1 QFQRMLM
8 LQYSKHGECIL
19 KEIGAAFRGEHPA
32 DLTIVCENK
41 VKLHAHKLVLAAASP
56 LIRNLLQDTHLSD
69 CSTTVYFPDVNATYF
84 KFLLDFLYSGQT
96 CITSRDVNYLHDLL
110 LLLQIKSDSWKT
122 TDSAYLSSKCG
133 GSLRERS
140 DRRKQQFVPTQNL
153 EAQDQTLK
161 YEVDSVDES
170 RNAADFSA
178 AFHSGD
184 NCESAP
190 ECERSGGCGDGGGGG
205 GGGSSILHK
214 EEEDEDDDCTT
225 HKDNKSDKDMDEIVN
240 LSNAPP
246 SGTSGSNSN
255 ISSSSNHHPHHHHHH
270 HHNHNHNNNNIN
282 NNNNNSSSAINPVNL
297 SLDLRTKSENSTSR
311 TLGSGSEHSGIDLAV
326 SASESTKRKG
336 LFFDSHKDV
345 MKPLS
350 DGSDI
355 NSSPENYVVT
365 PHRKRRPG
373 FHNTQSDNQPFTS
386 YQHNLLEELRLVK
399 STSSP
404 HSGFGSEKNM
414 LSHLEDGALDGD
426 TLTPDRKQL
435 LEAQRN
441 RAQSPEIPMHLG
453 PQFVYQWQ
461 SNQSAAMSAMP
472 NLQSRLSSL
481 SHISLNLDHPEG
493 RSGSASGS
501 GSNLAGSNT
510 HASSVREYRCEYCG
524 KQFGM
529 SWNLKTHL
537 RVHTGEKPFACR
549 LCVAMFKQKAHLLK
563 HLCSVHR
570 NVITTTN
577 GADTENRYSCCF
589 CSMCF
594 ESVQELVRHLSGHH
608 NNLLLTKN
616 LRE

>member
-1 QFQRMLM
+1 MKEFQRMLM

-56 LIRNLLQDTHLSD
+56 LIRNLLEDTHLSD

-122 TDSAYLSSKCG
+122 TDSAYLGGKCG
-133 GSLRERS
+133 FRERS
-140 DRRKQQFVPTQNL
+140 RKQYASSQNL
-153 EAQDQTLK
+153 DQSLK

-170 RNAADFSA
+170 RNAADFSTFSA
-178 AFHSGD
+178 D
-184 NCESAP
+184 NNCESTP
-190 ECERSGGCGDGGGGG
+190 ECGE
-205 GGGSSILHK
+205 LK
-214 EEEDEDDDCTT
+214 DDDDDHHHHDHDHDHEHDDPSP
-225 HKDNKSDKDMDEIVN
+225 HKDNKSDKDTDEIVN
-240 LSNAPP
+240 LSNIPP
-246 SGTSGSNSN
+246 GSD
-255 ISSSSNHHPHHHHHH
+255 SSST
-270 HHNHNHNNNNIN
+270 NNNNN
-282 NNNNNSSSAINPVNL
+282 NNNNNSTVNPVNL
-297 SLDLRTKSENSTSR
+297 SLDLRTKSENAAARSEISKTF
-311 TLGSGSEHSGIDLAV
+311 GSGSDHSGIDSIV
-326 SASESTKRKG
+326 SASESTKRKS

-399 STSSP
+399 STTSP
-404 HSGFGSEKNM
+404 ISGYASEKNI
-414 LSHLEDGALDGD
+414 LSHLEDGALNGD
-426 TLTPDRKQL
+426 TITPDRKL

-441 RAQSPEIPMHLG
+441 RAQSPEMQMHLG
-453 PQFVYQWQ
+453 TQFVYQWQ
-461 SNQSAAMSAMP
+461 SNQNAAISTMP

-481 SHISLNLDHPEG
+481 SHINLNLDPES
-493 RSGSASGS
+493 RNNSASGS
-501 GSNLAGSNT
+501 NIASSNSHT
-510 HASSVREYRCEYCG
+510 SSVREYRCEYCG

-577 GADTENRYSCCF
+577 GTDTENRYSCCF

>member
-1 QFQRMLM
+1 FQRMLM

-32 DLTIVCENK
+32 DLIIVCENK

-56 LIRNLLQDTHLSD
+56 LIRNLLEDTHLTD
-69 CSTTVYFPDVNATYF
+69 CTTTVYFPDVNATYF

-122 TDSAYLSSKCG
+122 TDSTYLTSKCT
-133 GSLRERS
+133 SLRERP
-140 DRRKQQFVPTQNL
+140 RKQYSSSQIL
-153 EAQDQTLK
+153 DQSFK
-161 YEVDSVDES
+161 CEVESVDDT
-170 RNAADFSA
+170 RNFGDFST
-178 AFHSGD
+178 FSSENG
-184 NCESAP
+184 ESP
-190 ECERSGGCGDGGGGG
+190 NECQQ
-205 GGGSSILHK
+205 K
-214 EEEDEDDDCTT
+214 DDDDSAN
-225 HKDNKSDKDMDEIVN
+225 KDNKSDKDSEDIVN
-240 LSNAPP
+240 LSNIPI
-246 SGTSGSNSN
+246 SGHVNSMSTS
-255 ISSSSNHHPHHHHHH
+255 
-270 HHNHNHNNNNIN
+270 NNA
-282 NNNNNSSSAINPVNL
+282 NNNSIISAINPVNL
-297 SLDLRTKSENSTSR
+297 SLDLRTKNDSLERSEINKNFLSKQNN
-311 TLGSGSEHSGIDLAV
+311 IDSSNV
-326 SASESTKRKG
+326 NESTKRKG
-336 LFFDSHKDV
+336 LFFDTHKDV
-345 MKPLS
+345 MKTLS
-350 DGSDI
+350 EGPDF

-373 FHNTQSDNQPFTS
+373 FHNTQSDNQPFTT

-399 STSSP
+399 SSSSP
-404 HSGFGSEKNM
+404 ISGVPSEKNT
-414 LSHLEDGALDGD
+414 LSHLEDGSPN
-426 TLTPDRKQL
+426 TESVTPERKL
-435 LEAQRN
+435 VETQRI
-441 RAQSPEIPMHLG
+441 REQSPELQMHLG
-453 PQFVYQWQ
+453 QQFVYQWQ
-461 SNQSAAMSAMP
+461 SNQTASISAMP

-481 SHISLNLDHPEG
+481 SHINLNLDSDT
-493 RSGSASGS
+493 RNNGSSV
-501 GSNLAGSNT
+501 SNISTNNSQS
-510 HASSVREYRCEYCG
+510 SSVREYRCEYCG

-577 GADTENRYSCCF
+577 GTDTENRYSCCF

>member
-1 QFQRMLM
+1 MKEFQRMLM

-56 LIRNLLQDTHLSD
+56 LIRTLLEDTHLSD

-122 TDSAYLSSKCG
+122 TDSAYLNSKC
-133 GSLRERS
+133 GSLRERA
-140 DRRKQQFVPTQNL
+140 DRRKQQFASPQNL
-153 EAQDQTLK
+153 EPDQTLK

-170 RNAADFSA
+170 RHAADFSVA
-178 AFHSGD
+178 YNSGD
-184 NCESAP
+184 NCESAT
-190 ECERSGGCGDGGGGG
+190 ECDRSGG
-205 GGGSSILHK
+205 IHK
-214 EEEDEDDDCTT
+214 DEDDDDCT
-225 HKDNKSDKDMDEIVN
+225 HKDNKSDKDTDEIVN

-255 ISSSSNHHPHHHHHH
+255 ISSSSNHHHQHH
-270 HHNHNHNNNNIN
+270 HHNNNN

-311 TLGSGSEHSGIDLAV
+311 THGSGSDHSGIDLAV
-326 SASESTKRKG
+326 NASESTKRKG

-386 YQHNLLEELRLVK
+386 YQHNFLEELRLVK
-399 STSSP
+399 STTSP
-404 HSGFGSEKNM
+404 ISGFGSEKNM
-414 LSHLEDGALDGD
+414 LSHLEDGALNGD

-441 RAQSPEIPMHLG
+441 RAQSPEMPMHLG

-461 SNQSAAMSAMP
+461 SNQNAAMSAMP

-493 RSGSASGS
+493 RSGSASGSGS

>member
-1 QFQRMLM
+1 MKEFQRMLM

-56 LIRNLLQDTHLSD
+56 LIRNLLEDTHLSD

-122 TDSAYLSSKCG
+122 TDSAYLSNKCG
-133 GSLRERS
+133 SHRDHRT
-140 DRRKQQFVPTQNL
+140 DRRKQQYTSPQNL
-153 EAQDQTLK
+153 EPDQTLK

-170 RNAADFSA
+170 RNAADFSS
-178 AFHSGD
+178 AFNSGD

-190 ECERSGGCGDGGGGG
+190 ECERSAGG
-205 GGGSSILHK
+205 HNK
-214 EEEDEDDDCTT
+214 EEDEDDCT
-225 HKDNKSDKDMDEIVN
+225 HKDNKSDKDTDEIVN

-255 ISSSSNHHPHHHHHH
+255 ISSSSNNHQQQHHH
-270 HHNHNHNNNNIN
+270 HHNNNNN

-297 SLDLRTKSENSTSR
+297 SLDLRTKSENSASR
-311 TLGSGSEHSGIDLAV
+311 ALGSGSDHSGIDLAV
-326 SASESTKRKG
+326 AASESTKRKG

-350 DGSDI
+350 DGSDM

-373 FHNTQSDNQPFTS
+373 FHNTQCDNQPFTS
-386 YQHNLLEELRLVK
+386 YPHSLLEELRLAK
-399 STSSP
+399 STTSP
-404 HSGFGSEKNM
+404 ISGFGSEKNM
-414 LSHLEDGALDGD
+414 LAHLEDGALNGD
-426 TLTPDRKQL
+426 TLTPDRKHL

-441 RAQSPEIPMHLG
+441 RAQSPEMPMHLG

-461 SNQSAAMSAMP
+461 SNQNAAMSAMP

-501 GSNLAGSNT
+501 GSNMAGSNT

>member
-1 QFQRMLM
+1 ML
-8 LQYSKHGECIL
+8 E
-19 KEIGAAFRGEHPA
+19 
-32 DLTIVCENK
+32 
-41 VKLHAHKLVLAAASP
+41 
-56 LIRNLLQDTHLSD
+56 DTHLSD
-69 CSTTVYFPDVNATYF
+69 CTTTVYFPDVNATYF

-122 TDSAYLSSKCG
+122 TDTAYLSSKCS
-133 GSLRERS
+133 SLR
-140 DRRKQQFVPTQNL
+140 DRPRKQYSSSQNL
-153 EAQDQTLK
+153 DQSLK
-161 YEVDSVDES
+161 YEVESVDDS
-170 RNAADFSA
+170 RNIADFSTFSA
-178 AFHSGD
+178 E
-184 NCESAP
+184 NCESTIDCP
-190 ECERSGGCGDGGGGG
+190 Q
-205 GGGSSILHK
+205 K
-214 EEEDEDDDCTT
+214 DDDDDNDSAN
-225 HKDNKSDKDMDEIVN
+225 KDNKSDKDTDEIVN
-240 LSNAPP
+240 LSNIPA
-246 SGTSGSNSN
+246 S
-255 ISSSSNHHPHHHHHH
+255 
-270 HHNHNHNNNNIN
+270 
-282 NNNNNSSSAINPVNL
+282 NNNNNSNNTNNNNSTINPVNL
-297 SLDLRTKSENSTSR
+297 SLDLRTKCDNNKNHNESKSYLQKHNNNSNSDA
-311 TLGSGSEHSGIDLAV
+311 I
-326 SASESTKRKG
+326 SANESTKRKG
-336 LFFDSHKDV
+336 LFFESHKDV

-373 FHNTQSDNQPFTS
+373 FHNTQSDNQPFTT

-404 HSGFGSEKNM
+404 IS
-414 LSHLEDGALDGD
+414 SHLEDGALNAESM
-426 TLTPDRKQL
+426 TPERKL
-435 LEAQRN
+435 LETQQQQHQRN
-441 RAQSPEIPMHLG
+441 NRGQSPELQMHLG
-453 PQFVYQWQ
+453 QQFVYQWQ
-461 SNQSAAMSAMP
+461 SNQSAAISTMP

-481 SHISLNLDHPEG
+481 SHINLNLDPDS
-493 RSGSASGS
+493 RNSSTSVT
-501 GSNLAGSNT
+501 SNIATNNT
-510 HASSVREYRCEYCG
+510 HTSSVREYRCEYCG

-577 GADTENRYSCCF
+577 GTDTENRYSCCF

>member
-1 QFQRMLM
+1 MKEFQRMLM

-56 LIRNLLQDTHLSD
+56 LIRNLLEDTHLSD
-69 CSTTVYFPDVNATYF
+69 CTTTVYFPDVNATYF

-122 TDSAYLSSKCG
+122 TDSAYLSSKC
-133 GSLRERS
+133 SSIRERP
-140 DRRKQQFVPTQNL
+140 RKQYSSSQTL
-153 EAQDQTLK
+153 DQSLK
-161 YEVDSVDES
+161 YEVESVDET
-170 RNAADFSA
+170 RNTADFSSFSA
-178 AFHSGD
+178 E
-184 NCESAP
+184 NCESAI
-190 ECERSGGCGDGGGGG
+190 ECS
-205 GGGSSILHK
+205 HK
-214 EEEDEDDDCTT
+214 EDDDDDCAN
-225 HKDNKSDKDMDEIVN
+225 KDNKSDKDTDEIVN
-240 LSNAPP
+240 LSDIPAGGLAN
-246 SGTSGSNSN
+246 N
-255 ISSSSNHHPHHHHHH
+255 SSSSN
-270 HHNHNHNNNNIN
+270 N
-282 NNNNNSSSAINPVNL
+282 NNNNNSTINPVNL
-297 SLDLRTKSENSTSR
+297 SLDLRTKSDNAARNDSKNFQLKQNNVDT
-311 TLGSGSEHSGIDLAV
+311 I
-326 SASESTKRKG
+326 SAHESTKRKG
-336 LFFDSHKDV
+336 LFFDAHKDV

-373 FHNTQSDNQPFTS
+373 FHNTQSDNQPFTT

-399 STSSP
+399 STTSP
-404 HSGFGSEKNM
+404 ISGLATEKNI
-414 LSHLEDGALDGD
+414 LSQLEDGTLNTD
-426 TLTPDRKQL
+426 TMTPERKL

-441 RAQSPEIPMHLG
+441 RVQSPELHQQMHLG
-453 PQFVYQWQ
+453 QQFVYQWQ
-461 SNQSAAMSAMP
+461 SNQNAALSTMP

-481 SHISLNLDHPEG
+481 SHINLNLDPDG
-493 RSGSASGS
+493 RNSTTSV
-501 GSNLAGSNT
+501 SNISTNNT
-510 HASSVREYRCEYCG
+510 HSSSVREYRCEYCG

-577 GADTENRYSCCF
+577 GTDTENRYSCCF

>member
-1 QFQRMLM
+1 MRTCRDPLIRDDFYYLKWRKFQRMLM

-56 LIRNLLQDTHLSD
+56 LIRNLLEDTHLSD
-69 CSTTVYFPDVNATYF
+69 CTTTVYFPDVNATYF

-122 TDSAYLSSKCG
+122 TDSAYLSSKCA
-133 GSLRERS
+133 SLR
-140 DRRKQQFVPTQNL
+140 DRPRKQYSSSQNL
-153 EAQDQTLK
+153 DQSLK
-161 YEVDSVDES
+161 YEVESVDES
-170 RNAADFSA
+170 RHMADFST
-178 AFHSGD
+178 FSNEH
-184 NCESAP
+184 CESAN
-190 ECERSGGCGDGGGGG
+190 ECGGNNN
-205 GGGSSILHK
+205 K
-214 EEEDEDDDCTT
+214 EDDEDADADVDADVDVTAAAANSST
-225 HKDNKSDKDMDEIVN
+225 SSKDNKSEKDTDEIVN
-240 LSNAPP
+240 LSNIPA
-246 SGTSGSNSN
+246 GL
-255 ISSSSNHHPHHHHHH
+255 SS
-270 HHNHNHNNNNIN
+270 NNNNN
-282 NNNNNSSSAINPVNL
+282 TNNNNNSTINPVNL
-297 SLDLRTKSENSTSR
+297 SLDLRIKGDKSFLQKHSHINNNSSSRENSDM
-311 TLGSGSEHSGIDLAV
+311 I
-326 SASESTKRKG
+326 SAGNESTKRKG
-336 LFFDSHKDV
+336 LFFDSHKD
-345 MKPLS
+345 MLKPLS

-373 FHNTQSDNQPFTS
+373 FPNSQSDNQPFTT

-404 HSGFGSEKNM
+404 ISGLAAEKNM
-414 LSHLEDGALDGD
+414 LAHLEDGALNPDSMTPERKLLD
-426 TLTPDRKQL
+426 T
-435 LEAQRN
+435 QRN
-441 RAQSPEIPMHLG
+441 RGQSPELQMHLG
-453 PQFVYQWQ
+453 QQFVYPWP
-461 SNQSAAMSAMP
+461 SNQSAAAISTMP

-481 SHISLNLDHPEG
+481 SHINLNLDPDRDG
-493 RSGSASGS
+493 RNSGTSVA
-501 GSNLAGSNT
+501 NLASNNS
-510 HASSVREYRCEYCG
+510 HSSSVREYRCEYCG

-577 GADTENRYSCCF
+577 GTDTENRYSCCF

>member
-1 QFQRMLM
+1 MLM

-56 LIRNLLQDTHLSD
+56 LIRNLLEDTHLSD
-69 CSTTVYFPDVNATYF
+69 CTTTVYFPDVNATYF

-122 TDSAYLSSKCG
+122 TDSAYLSSKCS
-133 GSLRERS
+133 SLR
-140 DRRKQQFVPTQNL
+140 DRDRPRKQQYSSSQSW
-153 EAQDQTLK
+153 DQSLK
-161 YEVDSVDES
+161 YEVESVDDS
-170 RNAADFSA
+170 RNVTDFSTFSA
-178 AFHSGD
+178 E
-184 NCESAP
+184 NCESATDCP
-190 ECERSGGCGDGGGGG
+190 Q
-205 GGGSSILHK
+205 K
-214 EEEDEDDDCTT
+214 DEDDDEDAAN
-225 HKDNKSDKDMDEIVN
+225 KDNKSDKDTDEIVN
-240 LSNAPP
+240 LSNIPA
-246 SGTSGSNSN
+246 NN
-255 ISSSSNHHPHHHHHH
+255 SSSN
-270 HHNHNHNNNNIN
+270 NNNSSSNNN
-282 NNNNNSSSAINPVNL
+282 NNNNNSSTANPVNL
-297 SLDLRTKSENSTSR
+297 SLDLRIKCDNNKNNNESKSYLQKHNNSDP
-311 TLGSGSEHSGIDLAV
+311 I
-326 SASESTKRKG
+326 SANESTKRKG
-336 LFFDSHKDV
+336 LFFESHKDV

-373 FHNTQSDNQPFTS
+373 FHNTQSDNQPFTT

-404 HSGFGSEKNM
+404 ISALGSENN
-414 LSHLEDGALDGD
+414 LLAHLEDGALNAESM
-426 TLTPDRKQL
+426 TPERKL
-435 LEAQRN
+435 LETQQQQQQQRN
-441 RAQSPEIPMHLG
+441 HRGQSPELQMHLG
-453 PQFVYQWQ
+453 QQFVYQWQ
-461 SNQSAAMSAMP
+461 SNQSAAISTMP

-481 SHISLNLDHPEG
+481 SHINLNLDPDS
-493 RSGSASGS
+493 RNSSTSV
-501 GSNLAGSNT
+501 SNIAANNNT
-510 HASSVREYRCEYCG
+510 HTSSVREYRCEYCG

-577 GADTENRYSCCF
+577 GTDTENRYSCCF

>member
-1 QFQRMLM
+1 MKEFQRMLM

-56 LIRNLLQDTHLSD
+56 LIRNLLEDTHLSD

-133 GSLRERS
+133 GLRERT
-140 DRRKQQFVPTQNL
+140 DRRKQQYTSPQNL
-153 EAQDQTLK
+153 EPDQTLK

-170 RNAADFSA
+170 RNAADFSS
-178 AFHSGD
+178 AFNSGD

-190 ECERSGGCGDGGGGG
+190 ECERSAGGGGH
-205 GGGSSILHK
+205 INK
-214 EEEDEDDDCTT
+214 EEDEDDCP
-225 HKDNKSDKDMDEIVN
+225 HKDNKSDKEDTDEIVN

-255 ISSSSNHHPHHHHHH
+255 ISASSNHQHQQHHQH
-270 HHNHNHNNNNIN
+270 HHNNNN
-282 NNNNNSSSAINPVNL
+282 NNNNNSSSTINPVNL
-297 SLDLRTKSENSTSR
+297 SLDLRTKSENSASR
-311 TLGSGSEHSGIDLAV
+311 ALGSGSDHSGIDLAV
-326 SASESTKRKG
+326 TASESTKRKG

-386 YQHNLLEELRLVK
+386 YPHSLLEELRLAK
-399 STSSP
+399 STTSP
-404 HSGFGSEKNM
+404 ISGFGSEKNM
-414 LSHLEDGALDGD
+414 LAHLEDGALNGD
-426 TLTPDRKQL
+426 TLTPDRKHL

-441 RAQSPEIPMHLG
+441 RAQSPEMPMHLG

-461 SNQSAAMSAMP
+461 SNQNAAMSAMP

-481 SHISLNLDHPEG
+481 SHISLNLDHPDG

-501 GSNLAGSNT
+501 GPNLAGSNT

>member
-1 QFQRMLM
+1 MKEFQRMLM

-19 KEIGAAFRGEHPA
+19 KEIGAALKGEHPT

-56 LIRNLLQDTHLSD
+56 LIRNLLEDTHLSD

-84 KFLLDFLYSGQT
+84 EFLLDFLYSGQT

-122 TDSAYLSSKCG
+122 TDSAYLSSKCA
-133 GSLRERS
+133 SFRERE
-140 DRRKQQFVPTQNL
+140 RPRKQQYCNNQNL
-153 EAQDQTLK
+153 DQTLK
-161 YEVDSVDES
+161 YEVESVDEVKHMS
-170 RNAADFSA
+170 NYANFS
-178 AFHSGD
+178 GEE
-184 NCESAP
+184 NCETGCAQKQA
-190 ECERSGGCGDGGGGG
+190 EALEREGE
-205 GGGSSILHK
+205 
-214 EEEDEDDDCTT
+214 EEEDENEDIESIN
-225 HKDNKSDKDMDEIVN
+225 KDNRSDKDTDEIVN
-240 LSNAPP
+240 LSNIPANN
-246 SGTSGSNSN
+246 NSN
-255 ISSSSNHHPHHHHHH
+255 NNS
-270 HHNHNHNNNNIN
+270 NNNNLN
-282 NNNNNSSSAINPVNL
+282 NNNNNNNHSTINPVNL
-297 SLDLRTKSENSTSR
+297 SLDLRMKTDNSTR
-311 TLGSGSEHSGIDLAV
+311 SESNSNKSFLPKHNHIDTITAH
-326 SASESTKRKG
+326 ESTKRKS

-373 FHNTQSDNQPFTS
+373 FHITQSDNQPFTA

-399 STSSP
+399 STTSP
-404 HSGFGSEKNM
+404 VSGGM
-414 LSHLEDGALDGD
+414 SHFEDD
-426 TLTPDRKQL
+426 TFNNENPMTPERKL

-441 RAQSPEIPMHLG
+441 RVQSPELQMHLG
-453 PQFVYQWQ
+453 QQFVYQWQ
-461 SNQSAAMSAMP
+461 SNQNAAISAMP

-481 SHISLNLDHPEG
+481 SHLSLSLDPDV
-493 RSGSASGS
+493 RSNSTTASVP
-501 GSNLAGSNT
+501 NIAGNNT
-510 HASSVREYRCEYCG
+510 TTHSSSVREYRCEYCG

-577 GADTENRYSCCF
+577 GTDTENRYSCCF

>member
-1 QFQRMLM
+1 MKEFQRMLM

-56 LIRNLLQDTHLSD
+56 LIRNLLEDTHLSD
-69 CSTTVYFPDVNATYF
+69 CTTTVYFPDVNATYF

-122 TDSAYLSSKCG
+122 TDSAYLSSKCS
-133 GSLRERS
+133 SLR
-140 DRRKQQFVPTQNL
+140 DRDRTRKQYSSSQNL
-153 EAQDQTLK
+153 VDQSLK
-161 YEVDSVDES
+161 YEVESVDDS
-170 RNAADFSA
+170 RNIADFSTFSA
-178 AFHSGD
+178 E
-184 NCESAP
+184 NCESAIDCP
-190 ECERSGGCGDGGGGG
+190 QKDDND
-205 GGGSSILHK
+205 H
-214 EEEDEDDDCTT
+214 DDDDSAN
-225 HKDNKSDKDMDEIVN
+225 KDNRSDKDTDEIVN
-240 LSNAPP
+240 LSNIPA
-246 SGTSGSNSN
+246 T
-255 ISSSSNHHPHHHHHH
+255 
-270 HHNHNHNNNNIN
+270 
-282 NNNNNSSSAINPVNL
+282 NNNNNSSSSNNNNNNNNNSTINPVNL
-297 SLDLRTKSENSTSR
+297 SLDLRTKSDNNKNHNESKSYLQKHNNNSSSDT
-311 TLGSGSEHSGIDLAV
+311 I
-326 SASESTKRKG
+326 SANESTKRKG
-336 LFFDSHKDV
+336 LFFESHKDV

-373 FHNTQSDNQPFTS
+373 FHNTQSDNQPFTT

-404 HSGFGSEKNM
+404 ISGLGSEKNM
-414 LSHLEDGALDGD
+414 LSHLEDGALNAE
-426 TLTPDRKQL
+426 TMTPERKL
-435 LEAQRN
+435 LETQQQHRN
-441 RAQSPEIPMHLG
+441 NRGQSPELQMHLG
-453 PQFVYQWQ
+453 QQFVYQWQ
-461 SNQSAAMSAMP
+461 SNQSAAISTMP

-481 SHISLNLDHPEG
+481 SHINLNLDPDS
-493 RSGSASGS
+493 RNSSTSVT
-501 GSNLAGSNT
+501 SNIATNNT
-510 HASSVREYRCEYCG
+510 HSSSVREYRCEYCG

-577 GADTENRYSCCF
+577 GTDTENRYSCCF

>member
-1 QFQRMLM
+1 MKEFQRMLM

-56 LIRNLLQDTHLSD
+56 LIRNLLEDTHLSD
-69 CSTTVYFPDVNATYF
+69 CTTTVYFPDVNATYF

-122 TDSAYLSSKCG
+122 TDSAYLSNKC
-133 GSLRERS
+133 SSIRERP
-140 DRRKQQFVPTQNL
+140 RKQYSSS
-153 EAQDQTLK
+153 QTLDQSFK
-161 YEVDSVDES
+161 YEVESVDET
-170 RNAADFSA
+170 RNTADFSSFSA
-178 AFHSGD
+178 E
-184 NCESAP
+184 NCESTI
-190 ECERSGGCGDGGGGG
+190 ECS
-205 GGGSSILHK
+205 HK
-214 EEEDEDDDCTT
+214 ENDDDDCAN
-225 HKDNKSDKDMDEIVN
+225 KDNKSDKDTDEIVN
-240 LSNAPP
+240 LSDIPAGGLAN
-246 SGTSGSNSN
+246 
-255 ISSSSNHHPHHHHHH
+255 SSSSSS
-270 HHNHNHNNNNIN
+270 N
-282 NNNNNSSSAINPVNL
+282 NNNNNSTINPVNL
-297 SLDLRTKSENSTSR
+297 SLDLRTKGDNSARNDSKNFLLKQNNVDT
-311 TLGSGSEHSGIDLAV
+311 I
-326 SASESTKRKG
+326 SAHESTKRKG
-336 LFFDSHKDV
+336 LFFDAHKDV

-373 FHNTQSDNQPFTS
+373 FHNTQSDNQPFTT

-399 STSSP
+399 STTSP
-404 HSGFGSEKNM
+404 ISGLASEKNI
-414 LSHLEDGALDGD
+414 LSQLEDG
-426 TLTPDRKQL
+426 TLNTETMTPERKL

-441 RAQSPEIPMHLG
+441 RVQSPELHQMHLG
-453 PQFVYQWQ
+453 QQFVYQWQ
-461 SNQSAAMSAMP
+461 SNQNAALSSMP

-481 SHISLNLDHPEG
+481 SHINLNLDPDG
-493 RSGSASGS
+493 RNNSATSV
-501 GSNLAGSNT
+501 SNISANNS
-510 HASSVREYRCEYCG
+510 HSSSVREYRCEYCG

-577 GADTENRYSCCF
+577 GTDTENRYSCCF

>member
-56 LIRNLLQDTHLSD
+56 LIRTLLEDTHLSD

-122 TDSAYLSSKCG
+122 TDSAYLNSKC
-133 GSLRERS
+133 GSLRERA
-140 DRRKQQFVPTQNL
+140 DRRKQQFASPQNL
-153 EAQDQTLK
+153 EPDQTLK

-170 RNAADFSA
+170 RHAADFSVA
-178 AFHSGD
+178 YNSGD
-184 NCESAP
+184 NCESAT
-190 ECERSGGCGDGGGGG
+190 ECDRSGG
-205 GGGSSILHK
+205 IHK
-214 EEEDEDDDCTT
+214 DEDDDDCT
-225 HKDNKSDKDMDEIVN
+225 HKDNKSDKDTDEIVN

-255 ISSSSNHHPHHHHHH
+255 ISSSSNHHHQHH
-270 HHNHNHNNNNIN
+270 HHNNNN

-311 TLGSGSEHSGIDLAV
+311 THGSGSDHSGIDLAV
-326 SASESTKRKG
+326 NASESTKRKG

-386 YQHNLLEELRLVK
+386 YQHNFLEELRLVK
-399 STSSP
+399 STTSP
-404 HSGFGSEKNM
+404 ISGFGSEKNM
-414 LSHLEDGALDGD
+414 LSHLEDGALNGD

-441 RAQSPEIPMHLG
+441 RAQSPEMPMHLG

-461 SNQSAAMSAMP
+461 SNQNAAMSAMP

-493 RSGSASGS
+493 RSGSASGSGS

>member
-1 QFQRMLM
+1 M
-8 LQYSKHGECIL
+8 E
-19 KEIGAAFRGEHPA
+19 
-32 DLTIVCENK
+32 
-41 VKLHAHKLVLAAASP
+41 
-56 LIRNLLQDTHLSD
+56 DTHLSD

-122 TDSAYLSSKCG
+122 TDSAYLNSKCG
-133 GSLRERS
+133 GSLRERA
-140 DRRKQQFVPTQNL
+140 DRRKQQFASPHNL
-153 EAQDQTLK
+153 EEPDQTLK

-170 RNAADFSA
+170 RHAADFSVA
-178 AFHSGD
+178 YNSGD
-184 NCESAP
+184 NCESAN
-190 ECERSGGCGDGGGGG
+190 ECERSGGGGV
-205 GGGSSILHK
+205 HK
-214 EEEDEDDDCTT
+214 DEDDDDDDCT
-225 HKDNKSDKDMDEIVN
+225 HKDNKSDKDTDEIVN

-246 SGTSGSNSN
+246 SGNSGSNSN
-255 ISSSSNHHPHHHHHH
+255 ISTNSNHHHQHQHQHHPHHHH
-270 HHNHNHNNNNIN
+270 N
-282 NNNNNSSSAINPVNL
+282 NNNNNNNNNSSSSAINPVNL

-311 TLGSGSEHSGIDLAV
+311 THGSGSDHSGIDLAV
-326 SASESTKRKG
+326 NASESTKRKG

-386 YQHNLLEELRLVK
+386 YQHNFLEELRLVK
-399 STSSP
+399 STTSP
-404 HSGFGSEKNM
+404 ISGFGSEKNM
-414 LSHLEDGALDGD
+414 LSHLEDGALNGD

-461 SNQSAAMSAMP
+461 SNQNAAMSAMP

-481 SHISLNLDHPEG
+481 SHINLNLDHPEG
-493 RSGSASGS
+493 RSGSASGSGS

>member
-1 QFQRMLM
+1 MKEFQRMLM

-56 LIRNLLQDTHLSD
+56 LIRNLLEDTHLSD

-122 TDSAYLSSKCG
+122 TDSAYLGGKCG
-133 GSLRERS
+133 FRERDRERS
-140 DRRKQQFVPTQNL
+140 RKQYASSQNL
-153 EAQDQTLK
+153 DQSLK

-170 RNAADFSA
+170 RNAADFSTFSA
-178 AFHSGD
+178 D
-184 NCESAP
+184 NNCESTP
-190 ECERSGGCGDGGGGG
+190 ESGA
-205 GGGSSILHK
+205 LK
-214 EEEDEDDDCTT
+214 DDDDDDHHHHHHDHEHDHDHDHDDPSP
-225 HKDNKSDKDMDEIVN
+225 HKDNKSDKDSDEIVN
-240 LSNAPP
+240 LSNIPP
-246 SGTSGSNSN
+246 GSD
-255 ISSSSNHHPHHHHHH
+255 SSST
-270 HHNHNHNNNNIN
+270 NNNNN
-282 NNNNNSSSAINPVNL
+282 NNNNNSTVNPVNL
-297 SLDLRTKSENSTSR
+297 SLDLRTKSENAAVRSEISKTF
-311 TLGSGSEHSGIDLAV
+311 GSGSDHSGIDSIV
-326 SASESTKRKG
+326 SASESTKRKS
-336 LFFDSHKDV
+336 LFFDTHKDV

-399 STSSP
+399 STTSP
-404 HSGFGSEKNM
+404 ISGYASEKNI
-414 LSHLEDGALDGD
+414 LSHLEDGALNGD
-426 TLTPDRKQL
+426 TITPDRKL

-441 RAQSPEIPMHLG
+441 RAQSPEMQMHLG
-453 PQFVYQWQ
+453 TQFVYQWQ
-461 SNQSAAMSAMP
+461 SNQNAAISTMP

-481 SHISLNLDHPEG
+481 SHINLNLDPES
-493 RSGSASGS
+493 RNNSASGS
-501 GSNLAGSNT
+501 NIASSNSHT
-510 HASSVREYRCEYCG
+510 SSVREYRCEYCG

-577 GADTENRYSCCF
+577 GTDTENRYSCCF

>member
-1 QFQRMLM
+1 MKEFQRMLM

-56 LIRNLLQDTHLSD
+56 LIRNLLEDTHLSD

-133 GSLRERS
+133 NLRDRS
-140 DRRKQQFVPTQNL
+140 RKQYSSTQNL
-153 EAQDQTLK
+153 DQTLK
-161 YEVDSVDES
+161 YEVESVDES
-170 RNAADFSA
+170 RNMADFSTFSA
-178 AFHSGD
+178 E
-184 NCESAP
+184 NCDTAT
-190 ECERSGGCGDGGGGG
+190 ECTQ
-205 GGGSSILHK
+205 K
-214 EEEDEDDDCTT
+214 DEDDSG
-225 HKDNKSDKDMDEIVN
+225 KDNKSDKDTDEIVN
-240 LSNAPP
+240 LSNIPA
-246 SGTSGSNSN
+246 SGPAN
-255 ISSSSNHHPHHHHHH
+255 SSSNG
-270 HHNHNHNNNNIN
+270 NNTN
-282 NNNNNSSSAINPVNL
+282 SAINPVNL
-297 SLDLRTKSENSTSR
+297 SLDLRTKGDNSNRSDISKTF
-311 TLGSGSEHSGIDLAV
+311 GSDHSGV
-326 SASESTKRKG
+326 ESPSAANESTKRKG
-336 LFFDSHKDV
+336 LFFESHKDV

-350 DGSDI
+350 DASDI

-386 YQHNLLEELRLVK
+386 YQHSFLEELRLVK
-399 STSSP
+399 STGSP
-404 HSGFGSEKNM
+404 ISGFPPDKSI
-414 LSHLEDGALDGD
+414 LSHMEDSTLNGD
-426 TLTPDRKQL
+426 TMTPERKL
-435 LEAQRN
+435 LETQRN
-441 RAQSPEIPMHLG
+441 RAQSPDLQMHLA

-461 SNQSAAMSAMP
+461 SNQNAAISSMP

-481 SHISLNLDHPEG
+481 SQINLNLDPES
-493 RSGSASGS
+493 RNSSTTVSNIASNNS
-501 GSNLAGSNT
+501 HT
-510 HASSVREYRCEYCG
+510 SSVREYRCEYCG

-577 GADTENRYSCCF
+577 GTDTENRYSCCF

>member
-1 QFQRMLM
+1 MKEFQRMLM

-56 LIRNLLQDTHLSD
+56 LIRNLLEDTHLSD

-122 TDSAYLSSKCG
+122 TDSAYLNSKCG
-133 GSLRERS
+133 SIRERS
-140 DRRKQQFVPTQNL
+140 RKQYSSSQNL
-153 EAQDQTLK
+153 DQTLK

-178 AFHSGD
+178 CSAEH
-184 NCESAP
+184 CESAP
-190 ECERSGGCGDGGGGG
+190 ECGSGEVA
-205 GGGSSILHK
+205 K
-214 EEEDEDDDCTT
+214 EEDDDCM
-225 HKDNKSDKDMDEIVN
+225 HKDNKSDKDTDEIVN

-246 SGTSGSNSN
+246 SGVSSHSNHSNTNSNS
-255 ISSSSNHHPHHHHHH
+255 S
-270 HHNHNHNNNNIN
+270 N
-282 NNNNNSSSAINPVNL
+282 NNNNNNNNNSAINPVNL
-297 SLDLRTKSENSTSR
+297 SLDLRTKSENSARSDASR
-311 TLGSGSEHSGIDLAV
+311 TIGSGSDHSGGIDLAV
-326 SASESTKRKG
+326 NASESTKRKG
-336 LFFDSHKDV
+336 LFFESHKDV
-345 MKPLS
+345 LKPLS

-399 STSSP
+399 STTSP
-404 HSGFGSEKNM
+404 ISGFGSEKNM
-414 LSHLEDGALDGD
+414 LAHLEDGALNGD
-426 TLTPDRKQL
+426 TMTPDRKL
-435 LEAQRN
+435 LESQRN
-441 RAQSPEIPMHLG
+441 RAQSPDMPMHLG

-461 SNQSAAMSAMP
+461 SNQNAAISAMP

-481 SHISLNLDHPEG
+481 SHMNLGLDPEG
-493 RSGSASGS
+493 RSSSASGS
-501 GSNLAGSNT
+501 NIASSNPHS
-510 HASSVREYRCEYCG
+510 SSVREYRCEYCG

-570 NVITTTN
+570 NIITTTN
-577 GADTENRYSCCF
+577 GTDTENRYSCCF

>member
-56 LIRNLLQDTHLSD
+56 LIRTLLEDTHLSD

-122 TDSAYLSSKCG
+122 TDSAYLNSKC
-133 GSLRERS
+133 GSLRERA
-140 DRRKQQFVPTQNL
+140 DRRKQQFASPQNL
-153 EAQDQTLK
+153 EPDQTLK

-170 RNAADFSA
+170 RHATDFSVA
-178 AFHSGD
+178 YNSGD
-184 NCESAP
+184 NCESAT
-190 ECERSGGCGDGGGGG
+190 ECDRSGG
-205 GGGSSILHK
+205 IHK
-214 EEEDEDDDCTT
+214 DEEDDDCT
-225 HKDNKSDKDMDEIVN
+225 HKDNKSDKDTDEIVN

-255 ISSSSNHHPHHHHHH
+255 ISSSSNHHQHHH
-270 HHNHNHNNNNIN
+270 HHNNNNN

-311 TLGSGSEHSGIDLAV
+311 THGSGSDHSGIDLAV
-326 SASESTKRKG
+326 NASESTKRKG

-386 YQHNLLEELRLVK
+386 YQHNFLEELRLVK
-399 STSSP
+399 STTSP
-404 HSGFGSEKNM
+404 ISGFGSEKNM
-414 LSHLEDGALDGD
+414 LSHLEDGALNGD
-426 TLTPDRKQL
+426 TLTPERKQL

-441 RAQSPEIPMHLG
+441 RAQSPEMPMHLG

-461 SNQSAAMSAMP
+461 SNQNAAMSAMP

-493 RSGSASGS
+493 RSGSASGSGS

>member
-56 LIRNLLQDTHLSD
+56 LIRNLLEDTHLSD

-133 GSLRERS
+133 GLRDRA
-140 DRRKQQFVPTQNL
+140 DRRKQQYTTPQNV
-153 EAQDQTLK
+153 EPDQTLK

-170 RNAADFSA
+170 RHAADFSG
-178 AFHSGD
+178 AFNAGE
-184 NCESAP
+184 NCESAT
-190 ECERSGGCGDGGGGG
+190 ECERSGG
-205 GGGSSILHK
+205 IQK
-214 EEEDEDDDCTT
+214 EEEEEDECT
-225 HKDNKSDKDMDEIVN
+225 HKDNKSDKDTDEIVN

-255 ISSSSNHHPHHHHHH
+255 ISSSSNHHQQHQQQHHHH
-270 HHNHNHNNNNIN
+270 HHNNNNT
-282 NNNNNSSSAINPVNL
+282 NNNNNSSSTINPVNL
-297 SLDLRTKSENSTSR
+297 SLDLRTKSENSASR
-311 TLGSGSEHSGIDLAV
+311 TLGSGSDHSGIDLAL
-326 SASESTKRKG
+326 SANESTKRKG

-386 YQHNLLEELRLVK
+386 YQHNFLEELRLVK
-399 STSSP
+399 STTSP
-404 HSGFGSEKNM
+404 ISGFGSEKNM
-414 LSHLEDGALDGD
+414 LSHLEDGALNGD

-441 RAQSPEIPMHLG
+441 RAQSPELPMHLG

-461 SNQSAAMSAMP
+461 SNQNAAMSAMP

-501 GSNLAGSNT
+501 GSGSNLAGSNT
-510 HASSVREYRCEYCG
+510 HSSSVREYRCEYCG